1 MELKEFVE
9 TKKRMCN
16 KYICSECPMSS
27 IYSNNQ
33 FSSCH
38 AIVMSNPEAA
48 DEIVSKWASE
58 HPIKTNAMK
67 IKEVFNTD
75 IKVVALNP
83 DTFLVSI
90 NYDSS
95 NGIKALKAWLESEY
109 VEPRIE
115 R

>member
-1 MELKEFVE
+1 MEFKEFS
-9 TKKRMCN
+9 KAMKRMCRSLDC
-16 KYICSECPMSS
+16 KDCPMEPLEF
-27 IYSNNQ
+27 I
-33 FSSCH
+33 SCDTV
-38 AIVMSNPEAA
+38 AMNNPETAE
-48 DEIVSKWASE
+48 EIVSKWASE
-58 HPIKTNAMK
+58 HPLKTNAMK

-75 IKVVALNP
+75 IRVVALNS

-95 NGIKALKAWLESEY
+95 NGIRALKAWLESEY